1 MPSTAE
7 PHSAHSPASGNP
19 RVTNS
24 RTQDPAGIPAFGRTS
39 GTEGR
44 GLLATLG
51 EPRVIGWVAVV
62 LVLVGWEVIVL
73 ALGLNPIYLPRPTRI
88 VVALVDL
95 FRTGGLFTDL
105 LATLGRIFGGF
116 FIALFAGTLIGVW
129 MATSERVNAIADNF
143 IAALYP
149 LPKVTLIPLLIIW
162 LGTGGPF
169 MLTIA
174 ALGAIFP
181 IIINTVLGIRQADP
195 GLVLAARDLGANQ
208 RQIVRMVL
216 LPSAIPSIFAGVRLG
231 LGVSIILV
239 VAAEMVVGKLGLG
252 ARLYLAGQ
260 VLETE
265 QVFAVLIV
273 LAILGVVVTKIQ
285 DAIDV
290 WLGHWRVQ

>member
-1 MPSTAE
+1 MSEQSMRAPA
-7 PHSAHSPASGNP
+7 SPAWSKLSARLN
-19 RVTNS
+19 
-24 RTQDPAGIPAFGRTS
+24 
-39 GTEGR
+39 
-44 GLLATLG
+44 
-51 EPRVIGWVAVV
+51 EPRLLGWIAVAVV
-62 LVLVGWEVIVL
+62 LVAWEGAVL
-73 ALGLNPIYLPRPTRI
+73 ALNLNPIYLPRPTRI
-88 VVALVDL
+88 VVALVEM
-95 FRTGGLFTDL
+95 FRSGGLGVDL
-105 LATLGRIFGGF
+105 MATLGRIFGGF
-116 FIALFAGTLIGVW
+116 FIALGIGVAIGVW
-129 MATSERVNAIADNF
+129 MATSEKVNAIADNF

-169 MLTIA
+169 MLTIS

-181 IIINTVLGIRQADP
+181 IIINTVLGIRQCDP
-195 GLVLAARDLGANQ
+195 GLVLAARDLGASE
-208 RQIVRMVL
+208 RQIVGHVL

-273 LAILGVVVTKIQ
+273 LATLGIVVTKIQ

-290 WLGHWRVQ
+290 WLGHWRIQ

>member
-1 MPSTAE
+1 V
-7 PHSAHSPASGNP
+7 SALLGQPA
-19 RVTNS
+19 
-24 RTQDPAGIPAFGRTS
+24 
-39 GTEGR
+39 
-44 GLLATLG
+44 
-51 EPRVIGWVAVV
+51 VIGWLAVAIF
-62 LVLVGWEVIVL
+62 LVAWEGAVWI
-73 ALGLNPIYLPRPTRI
+73 AGLNPIYLPRPTRI
-88 VVALVDL
+88 VIALIEM
-95 FRTGGLFTDL
+95 FRTGGLAIDL
-105 LATLGRIFGGF
+105 GVTLARIFGGF
-116 FIALFAGTLIGVW
+116 AIALVLGVALGVW

-149 LPKVTLIPLLIIW
+149 LPKVTLIPLFIIW

-169 MLTIA
+169 MLAISC
-174 ALGAIFP
+174 LGAIFP

-195 GLVLAARDLGANQ
+195 GLVLAARDLNAAR
-208 RQIVRMVL
+208 RQIIAKVL

-273 LAILGVVVTKIQ
+273 LAVLGVAVTKAQ
-285 DAIDV
+285 DWID
-290 WLGHWRVQ
+290 LRLSHWRVS

>member
-1 MPSTAE
+1 MSDQPLAGTVID
-7 PHSAHSPASGNP
+7 PHDP
-19 RVTNS
+19 RA
-24 RTQDPAGIPAFGRTS
+24 RGIAGR
-39 GTEGR
+39 
-44 GLLATLG
+44 LG
-51 EPRVIGWVAVV
+51 EPRALGWIAVAAVLAGWEL
-62 LVLVGWEVIVL
+62 LVL
-73 ALGLNPIYLPRPTRI
+73 AANLNPIYLPRPTRI
-88 VVALVDL
+88 LLSLAEM
-95 FRTGGLFTDL
+95 FYTGGLLTDL

-116 FIALFAGTLIGVW
+116 AIALVAGTLLGVW

-169 MLTIA
+169 MLTIS

-181 IIINTVLGIRQADP
+181 IIINTILGIRQCDP
-195 GLVLAARDLGANQ
+195 GLVLAARDLGGTD
-208 RQIVRMVL
+208 RQIVRKVL

-239 VAAEMVVGKLGLG
+239 VAAEMVVGKVGLG

-273 LAILGVVVTKIQ
+273 LAVLGIAVTKIQ

-290 WLGHWRVQ
+290 WLGRWRLT

>member
-1 MPSTAE
+1 MNTA
-7 PHSAHSPASGNP
+7 PTTATSPVRSALIWLGQP
-19 RVTNS
+19 RV
-24 RTQDPAGIPAFGRTS
+24 
-39 GTEGR
+39 
-44 GLLATLG
+44 LAWAA
-51 EPRVIGWVAVV
+51 VIGV
-62 LVLVGWEVIVL
+62 LVAWELIV
-73 ALGLNPIYLPRPTRI
+73 AIKNLNPIYLPRPSRI
-88 VVALVDL
+88 VVTLVDM
-95 FRTGGLFTDL
+95 FANGGLAFDL
-105 LATLGRIFGGF
+105 AATLGRIFGGF
-116 FIALFAGTLIGVW
+116 AVAVVIGALLGVW

-149 LPKVTLIPLLIIW
+149 LPKVTLIPLFIIW

-169 MLTIA
+169 MLTIS

-181 IIINTVLGIRQADP
+181 VVINTVLGIRQCDP
-195 GLVLAARDLGANQ
+195 GLVLAARDLGANS

-216 LPSAIPSIFAGVRLG
+216 LPSAIPSIFAGMRLG

-239 VAAEMVVGKLGLG
+239 VAAEMVVGKVGLG

-273 LAILGVVVTKIQ
+273 LALLGIVVTKAQ

-290 WLGHWRVQ
+290 WLGRWRID